1 LLKDSRARRI
11 DYLRVSVTDRCN
23 LRCIYCM
30 PPGGVPRLSHEEI
43 LTYEEILRFV
53 GVAARAGI
61 GKVRLTGGEPL
72 VRKGLPCLVGELASR
87 HPNLDL
93 SLTTNG
99 SLLAEH
105 AGELRRAGLR
115 RVNISID
122 SLDREKYRMI
132 TRGGELNRAL
142 EGLEAAL
149 EEGLDPVKVNVVT
162 LKHVNEEVEGFAEL
176 AWRLPVHVRFIEYMS
191 PCGACDPDLY
201 VSSESIRKKLEA
213 LGPLEKAP
221 PPPGAGPAVY
231 FRFPGARG
239 TLGFI
244 SPVSSH
250 ICGNC
255 NRMRLTADGML
266 KSCLFSPEEVDI
278 KSLLRSGASEG
289 DILESIRSCLG
300 RKGSGR
306 EWAANPSR
314 AMFQVGG

>member
-1 LLKDSRARRI
+1 MLKDSRARRI

-72 VRKGLPCLVGELASR
+72 VRKGLPWLVGELASR

-99 SLLAEH
+99 TLLAEH

-122 SLDREKYRMI
+122 SLDPEKYRMI

-213 LGPLEKAP
+213 LGPLEEAP

-289 DILESIRSCLG
+289 DILESIRSCL
-300 RKGSGR
+300 RHKGSGR